1 MKSDEK
7 AVSSRAEGNKLYGDK
22 KFFEALLK
30 YNESLCFATL
40 GSENLGLAYA
50 NRSAAYFEMKLFG
63 NSLKNI
69 ALARDFHYP
78 QEKMETLTQR
88 KTKCQE
94 MAKQQMQL
102 INPWNFFKLSYKANR
117 KLRYAVDCLE
127 FRSNEKYGKHI
138 VTNRNLKVGDVL
150 VIEKPFCSVLLSES
164 RFVEIDRTNKFQR
177 CAECL
182 KDNQL
187 DLIPC
192 DSCCDGKKLLSTK
205 NFIFHELLCLQ

>member
-7 AVSSRAEGNKLYGDK
+7 AVSIRAEGNKFYSEK
-22 KFFEALLK
+22 KFFDALLK
-30 YNESLCFATL
+30 YNESLCFARL

-50 NRSAAYFEMKLFG
+50 NRSAVFFEMKLFG

-69 ALARDFHYP
+69 ALAREFHYP
-78 QEKMETLTQR
+78 PTKMEILTQR
-88 KTKCQE
+88 EEKCQD
-94 MAKQQMQL
+94 MSKQQIQP
-102 INPWNFFKLSYKANR
+102 INPWNFFKLSHKTNR
-117 KLRYAVDCLE
+117 KLRCAIDYLE
-127 FRSNEKYGKHI
+127 FRSNDKFGKHI
-138 VTNRNLKVGDVL
+138 VTSRNIKVGDVL

-182 KDNQL
+182 MDNQL

-192 DSCCDGKKLLSTK
+192 ESCCDGKKFLSTK
-205 NFIFHELLCLQ
+205 SLIF

>member
-7 AVSSRAEGNKLYGDK
+7 AVSFRAEGNKLYSEK
-22 KFFEALLK
+22 NFFEALLK

-40 GSENLGLAYA
+40 ESENLGLAYA
-50 NRSAAYFEMKLFG
+50 NRSAVFFEMKLLG

-69 ALARDFHYP
+69 ALAQDFHYP

-88 KTKCQE
+88 KAKCQE
-94 MAKQQMQL
+94 MSKQQMPL
-102 INPWNFFKLSYKANR
+102 INAWNFFKLSHKANR

-127 FRSNEKYGKHI
+127 FRSNDKYGKHI
-138 VTNRNLKVGDVL
+138 VTSRNLKVGDIL

-177 CAECL
+177 CAECF

-192 DSCCDGKKLLSTK
+192 DSCCDGKTL
-205 NFIFHELLCLQ
+205 